1 MSDGDASND
10 QKVSLDAAT
19 RTIYLQQDSRWYS
32 DSTGPFF
39 FYVTAC
45 VNDSAGT
52 CEGSYVFSYISS
64 INCIR
69 FADAEEASVKDSGGT
84 TITEVTIPFET
95 TATVYVQRATND
107 VAPESDPD

>member
-10 QKVSLDAAT
+10 QNIWLDSAT
-19 RTIYLQQDSRWYS
+19 RTVYLQGDSRWYS

-45 VNDSAGT
+45 VNDSANT

-64 INCIR
+64 INCVR
-69 FADAEEASVKDSGGT
+69 FADAQEASVKDSGGT
-84 TITEVTIPFET
+84 TITEVSVP
-95 TATVYVQRATND
+95 Y
-107 VAPESDPD
+107 